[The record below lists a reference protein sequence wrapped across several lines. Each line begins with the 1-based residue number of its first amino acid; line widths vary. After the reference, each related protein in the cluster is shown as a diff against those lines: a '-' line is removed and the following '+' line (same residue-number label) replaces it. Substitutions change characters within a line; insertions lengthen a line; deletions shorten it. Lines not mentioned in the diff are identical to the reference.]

1 MTSGKLQD
9 DIVNALDAAFPLPG
23 GIERVVDRADLGYGF
38 EEFLAVP
45 GTKKSFA
52 LRNLVRQTEAEDKL
66 VRLIKA
72 ARETNGNNPHL
83 NAVWQRFDS
92 SEQEF
97 GRLGAE
103 FGEAEKILFGQKPFE
118 DVAVWLDRLAKVRRA
133 VCRVEPQPETDP
145 LTIRGYG
152 SGFLV
157 ARDAVM
163 TNFHVV
169 QPFWDDPTAAQR
181 VRVRFDFERAVDV
194 PAVSAG
200 VEVALA
206 DRWAVG

>member
-1 MTSGKLQD
+1 MTSGKLPD
-9 DIVNALDAAFPLPG
+9 DIVNALDAAVPLPG

-103 FGEAEKILFGQKPFE
+103 FGERSEE
-118 DVAVWLDRLAKVRRA
+118 RR
-133 VCRVEPQPETDP
+133 
-145 LTIRGYG
+145 
-152 SGFLV
+152 
-157 ARDAVM
+157 
-163 TNFHVV
+163 
-169 QPFWDDPTAAQR
+169 
-181 VRVRFDFERAVDV
+181 
-194 PAVSAG
+194 
-200 VEVALA
+200 
-206 DRWAVG
+206 VGKEWST